1 MIDGVMA
8 ADGVT
13 MDTTLLVVMA
23 DGVMV
28 ADLVTV
34 ADSKGM
40 VVAGSRIQDMA
51 AEAIAADPNGHRI
64 SLAQSCKVDSMPTPL
79 LALRDSS
86 FPMADCAPCGKSVL
100 TYVALDDN
108 GAERRICVH
117 CDTPIAENLKWVSP
131 GELEQAGYYFGP
143 PPAEGEK
150 GGCST
155 GCGSCSV
162 KKN

>member
-1 MIDGVMA
+1 
-8 ADGVT
+8 
-13 MDTTLLVVMA
+13 
-23 DGVMV
+23 
-28 ADLVTV
+28 
-34 ADSKGM
+34 
-40 VVAGSRIQDMA
+40 
-51 AEAIAADPNGHRI
+51 
-64 SLAQSCKVDSMPTPL
+64 MPTPL

-108 GAERRICVH
+108 GTERRICVH

-143 PPAEGEK
+143 PPAEGDK

-155 GCGSCSV
+155 GCGSCGL